1 MTGFLTFL
9 TNRYKLIIE
18 DLLWGG
24 ETFMERKIVEAI
36 IQDGQLKDV
45 GGKLPPG
52 EIKVH
57 LIYDL
62 EEPSDATQIMNI
74 LRETSG
80 IYKEIDAEN
89 QARKLR
95 QDWDRNLDK

>member
-1 MTGFLTFL
+1 M
-9 TNRYKLIIE
+9 
-18 DLLWGG
+18 
-24 ETFMERKIVEAI
+24 
-36 IQDGQLKDV
+36 
-45 GGKLPPG
+45 PPG

-57 LIYDL
+57 LIYDS

>member
-1 MTGFLTFL
+1 
-9 TNRYKLIIE
+9 
-18 DLLWGG
+18 
-24 ETFMERKIVEAI
+24 MERKIVEAI

-45 GGKLPPG
+45 EGKLPPG

-80 IYKEIDAEN
+80 IYKEIDAET